1 MRSRTEQTGFMKSA
15 ECIVY
20 LSCIYR
26 ISIVYLSCIYRVSI
40 VFVGCKAAANGLQK
54 GYHLRG
60 KVWVLEGCDKGSG
73 CMQNVFCS
81 IGKLTAY
88 HKYSANKKLLMRSA
102 CVKMGLRNSKLLRIF
117 AS

>member
-40 VFVGCKAAANGLQK
+40 VYLSCIYRVCRLQGVCKWATKGLSFARK
-54 GYHLRG
+54 GLG
-60 KVWVLEGCDKGSG
+60 
-73 CMQNVFCS
+73 
-81 IGKLTAY
+81 A
-88 HKYSANKKLLMRSA
+88 
-102 CVKMGLRNSKLLRIF
+102 
-117 AS
+117 